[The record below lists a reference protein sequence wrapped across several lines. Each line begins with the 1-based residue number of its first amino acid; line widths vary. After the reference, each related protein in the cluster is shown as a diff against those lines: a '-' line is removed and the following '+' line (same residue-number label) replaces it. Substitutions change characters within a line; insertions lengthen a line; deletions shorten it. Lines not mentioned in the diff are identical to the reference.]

1 MPLMC
6 HVKIDSHMNFRQIFP
21 IAALVLGSSQL
32 SAQTAADYFSL
43 GKTLHTQGRLVEAI
57 AFYEESINLEPN
69 KTDALFNRG
78 AAYFTEGQ
86 YENAAKDFQ
95 KVSNLSRHD
104 AEAYERLA
112 NCFFMQKLYKEAV
125 AHYEKS
131 LGIEKSSRVR
141 ISCSLARQEAGD
153 IDGAIADAEKA
164 IEMDAE
170 NPRAWSAKATAL
182 FRVGQVETAVAAW
195 REAAQRTPGDA
206 ELLANLGAGLC
217 EMGIWREALGWLNR
231 AITLESSS
239 KAYINRAHC
248 FLEMG
253 NMAAA
258 LADIES
264 ADAMEPTNPD
274 VFNIRG
280 LYFLKNEQPERAI
293 TSFSNA
299 IAWSPN
305 HPNALYNRS
314 QVEYSM
320 GNFKEALADLDALIK
335 QRPKAARARYAR
347 ARAHYELQEFEAACD
362 DFREAQNL
370 GLADVSDE
378 YGHSFCRK

>member
-1 MPLMC
+1 MC
-6 HVKIDSHMNFRQIFP
+6 IAKMIFHMNFRLVFS
-21 IAALVLGSSQL
+21 ALAVVAGLSQ
-32 SAQTAADYFSL
+32 SAAQTAAEYFSL
-43 GKTLHTQGRLVEAI
+43 AKTLHSQGRMAEAI
-57 AFYEESINLEPN
+57 AFYEESLNLDPEN
-69 KTDALFNRG
+69 TNALFDRG

-86 YENAAKDFQ
+86 YENAGRDFK
-95 KVSNLSRHD
+95 KVADLNKHD
-104 AEAYERLA
+104 AEANERLA
-112 NCFFMQKLYKEAV
+112 NCFFMQKLYKEAIV
-125 AHYEKS
+125 YYEKS
-131 LGIEKSSRVR
+131 LRLEKSSSVQ

-153 IDGAIADAEKA
+153 FEGAVADAEKA
-164 IEMDAE
+164 IEMDHE

-206 ELLANLGAGLC
+206 DLLANLGAGLC
-217 EMGIWREALGWLNR
+217 EMGIFRESLGWLNKS
-231 AITLESSS
+231 ITLEASA

-248 FLEMG
+248 FLETD
-253 NMAAA
+253 NLDAA

-264 ADAMEPTNPD
+264 ADKMEPASAD

-280 LYFLKNEQPERAI
+280 LYFLKMNEPERAVK
-293 TSFSNA
+293 SFSNA

-305 HPNALYNRS
+305 HPNALYNRA
-314 QVEYSM
+314 QVEYTM
-320 GNFKEALADLDALIK
+320 GNYREALADLNRLIE